1 MNITTKL
8 GASLAAAALAAG
20 LFAPTAANAGD
31 RQMIRTG
38 SCTVGDWKLKVSP
51 ENGRLEVEY
60 EVDVNRRGQRWR
72 VALFHGGN
80 RIHRDTHV
88 TRGRSGSFTV
98 RDLARNTAGGDRIR
112 ARAIRFGGGQ
122 RCRGSVIF

>member
-1 MNITTKL
+1 MNITTKI
-8 GASLAAAALAAG
+8 GASLAAGALAAG
-20 LFAPTAANAGD
+20 LLAPTTANAGD
-31 RQMIRTG
+31 RQEIRTG
-38 SCTVGDWKLKVSP
+38 SCTFGTWKLKVSP

-60 EVDVNRRGQRWR
+60 EVDVNRPGQRWR

-80 RIHRDTHV
+80 RIHRAVHV

-98 RDLARNTAGGDRIR
+98 RDLARNTAGGDRFR

-122 RCRGSVIF
+122 RCRGSLVF